1 MTFNIIWYTYN
12 EKFNINLLQNTKSL
26 SKTLYD
32 CDIIKKQVEFIHG
45 KSTEIKEDRD
55 KDNSQL
61 LSNFQTCLIFIQEG
75 KVFILSYN

>member
-1 MTFNIIWYTYN
+1 MIGCNKLAYN
-12 EKFNINLLQNTKSL
+12 EKFHINLLQNTNYV
-26 SKTLYD
+26 SKALYG

-55 KDNSQL
+55 KDESQL
-61 LSNFQTCLIFIQEG
+61 PLNFQTCFIFIQEG